1 MTEHSEESAAVPMRT
16 MDIDYSGPGDMEDVF
31 DAVFDAVVE
40 VFERHGLKVEGA
52 SDVPFDHHLVDR
64 LDRAE
69 AENERL
75 RELLYQALTE
85 GGFEPADYGVSLNH
99 DTGQA
104 LLFGSSGGE
113 R

>member
-1 MTEHSEESAAVPMRT
+1 MPDHSKESAAVPMRT
-16 MDIDYSGPGDMEDVF
+16 MDIDYSGPGDMED
-31 DAVFDAVVE
+31 VFDAVVE

-85 GGFEPADYGVSLNH
+85 GGIPPADYGVYLNH
-99 DTGQA
+99 DTGHA
-104 LLFGSSGGE
+104 FLSATREAE